1 MLWAEHFFI
10 FDLTRDSNQNEVIVF
25 KFSNN
30 LSDVNIY
37 RLFVDNNQFA
47 VPYFCLYLVK
57 NCDTAETLNCGIF
70 ADDRKLT
77 VLKPTFVE
85 YLSVILRRIYH
96 RKKVFLKSRLLNVAK
111 NFLQFPIDLCYCQ

>member
-25 KFSNN
+25 KFPDHFGN
-30 LSDVNIY
+30 VNIY
-37 RLFVDNNQFA
+37 RLFVENNQFA
-47 VPYFCLYLVK
+47 VPNFCFYLVK
-57 NCDTAETLNCGIF
+57 NCDTAKALNCGIF

-77 VLKPTFVE
+77 VLKPAFVE
-85 YLSVILRRIYH
+85 YLSVILRRINH
-96 RKKVFLKSRLLNVAK
+96 CKKAFLKSRLLNVAK